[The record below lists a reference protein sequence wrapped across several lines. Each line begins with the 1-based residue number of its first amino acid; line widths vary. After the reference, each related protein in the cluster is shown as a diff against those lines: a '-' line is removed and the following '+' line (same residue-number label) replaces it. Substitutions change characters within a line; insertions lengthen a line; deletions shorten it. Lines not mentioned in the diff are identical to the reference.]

1 MPWQSTPFLLR
12 NAAMRLAVVVHDAA
26 MSLAVVLRDTQVLRE
41 VCLRVAVM
49 FLSDVAF
56 IRNPYT
62 TLQRVWQTRLS

>member
-1 MPWQSTPFLLR
+1 MWLAVAVHDS
-12 NAAMRLAVVVHDAA
+12 AMSLAVVVHGAV

-56 IRNPYT
+56 ISNPYT
-62 TLQRVWQTRLS
+62 TLQRVWQTHLL